1 MDLVYQFRCNGSD
14 GYLAWVDRVL
24 QVRETANTTLEG
36 SNYEFK
42 VCTTATELQSF
53 PS

>member
-36 SNYEFK
+36 SNYKFK

-53 PS
+53 RS